1 MNLEPVPQS
10 AGLVPLNHRNPA
22 VTASVRR
29 PSPSLQRLV
38 ALCAAAFT
46 LHAAAQTAA
55 TWKPDTYYA
64 AGTVVSYNGQLYR
77 ATVNQTDYGSTGW
90 NPTTASLWTRVGPAT
105 GTPPPSPAP
114 VPAPTP
120 TPSPAPAPSGSWSAT
135 TAYSGGAVVSHQGAT
150 YRANW
155 WTQGDNP
162 AARNGPAGSG
172 QPWTVSGGAT
182 PPAPAPTPSPAPSPA
197 PTPAPAPSPAPTPSP
212 APAPGAHQLIGY
224 WHNFTNPAGP
234 TFPISEVPADY
245 DVIVVAFAD
254 DAGNGSIAFNL
265 DPAAGGEARFVK
277 DVAAARAKGKKVV
290 LSFGGQNG
298 TVTLNNATQVAN
310 FVNSVEAIMRRF
322 GFDGIDIDLES
333 GAGVTSGAPVQAN
346 LVSAVKQL
354 KARIG
359 SSFYLSMA
367 PEHPYVQGGYV
378 AYSGIW
384 GAYLPIIDGLRDE
397 LNVLHVQYYNN
408 GAVYTP
414 YATQGL
420 PEGGVD
426 MLVASSRML
435 IEGFTTNNGAGP
447 YVFRGL
453 RPDQVAFG
461 LPSGPSSANSGQA
474 SVATI
479 TAALNCLT
487 RLTQCGAIKPP
498 KAYPTLRGVMTW
510 SINWD
515 RHDGLAFSRGVKAS
529 LNTLP

>member
-1 MNLEPVPQS
+1 MTL
-10 AGLVPLNHRNPA
+10 
-22 VTASVRR
+22 SVRR
-29 PSPSLQRLV
+29 PTSATSAPLRLIV
-38 ALCAAAFT
+38 ALGAAALTFQ
-46 LHAAAQTAA
+46 AVAQTAA
-55 TWKPDTYYA
+55 AWKPDVYYT

-77 ATVNQTDYGSTGW
+77 ATVNQTDYASTGW
-90 NPTTASLWTRVGPAT
+90 NPTNASLWTLVGPAS
-105 GTPPPSPAP
+105 GPAPSPAP
-114 VPAPTP
+114 SPAPTP
-120 TPSPAPAPSGSWSAT
+120 SPSPSPAPAPTPAPSPAPAPQGAWNAA
-135 TAYSGGAVVSHQGAT
+135 TAYSGGAIVSYQGVI

-162 AARNGPAGSG
+162 ATQSGPVGTG
-172 QPWTVSGGAT
+172 KPWTVYGGTT
-182 PPAPAPTPSPAPSPA
+182 PPAPSPAPTPTPAPAPTPSPAPGPA
-197 PTPAPAPSPAPTPSP
+197 PTPAPSPGP
-212 APAPGAHQLIGY
+212 APAPGKHQLIGY

-234 TFPISEVPADY
+234 TFPISQVSADY

-265 DPAAGGEARFVK
+265 DPSAGGEARFIA
-277 DVAAARAKGKKVV
+277 DVAAARSKGKKVV

-298 TVTLNNATQVAN
+298 TVTLNNASQVTN
-310 FVNSVEAIMRRF
+310 FVNSVEAIMKRY

-354 KARIG
+354 KQRIG
-359 SSFYLSMA
+359 SGFYLSMA
-367 PEHPYVQGGYV
+367 PEHPYVQGGFV

-420 PEGGVD
+420 AEGSVD
-426 MLVASSRML
+426 MLVATSRML
-435 IEGFTTNNGAGP
+435 IEGFTTNNGTGP
-447 YVFRGL
+447 FVFRGL

-487 RLTQCGAIKPP
+487 KLSQCGAIKPAQ
-498 KAYPTLRGVMTW
+498 AYPTFRGVMTW

-515 RHDGLAFSRGVKAS
+515 SHDGKGFSTGVRAS
-529 LNTLP
+529 LNALP

>member
-1 MNLEPVPQS
+1 MT
-10 AGLVPLNHRNPA
+10 
-22 VTASVRR
+22 VTVRR
-29 PSPSLQRLV
+29 LSQPLRLLV
-38 ALCAAAFT
+38 ALGAAAVT
-46 LHAAAQTAA
+46 LQAVAQTAA
-55 TWKPDTYYA
+55 AWKPDTYYT

-77 ATVNQTDYGSTGW
+77 ANVNQTDYASTGW
-90 NPTTASLWTRVGPAT
+90 NPTNASLWTAIGPAT
-105 GTPPPSPAP
+105 GSPAPSPSPAP
-114 VPAPTP
+114 TPAPTP
-120 TPSPAPAPSGSWSAT
+120 APAPAPSPSPAPAPNGAWNAA
-135 TAYSGGAVVSHQGAT
+135 TAYGGGAIVSHQGVL
-150 YRANW
+150 YKANW

-162 AARNGPAGSG
+162 ATRSGPAGSG
-172 QPWTVSGGAT
+172 QPWTVYGGTT
-182 PPAPAPTPSPAPSPA
+182 PPAPSPA
-197 PTPAPAPSPAPTPSP
+197 PTPAPTPTPPPAPAPGPAPTPAPTPAPSPGP

-224 WHNFTNPAGP
+224 WHNFTNPSGP
-234 TFPISEVPADY
+234 TFPISEVPNAY

-254 DAGNGSIAFNL
+254 DGGNGNITFNL
-265 DPAAGGEARFVK
+265 DSGAGGEARFIA

-310 FVNSVEAIMRRF
+310 FVNTVEAIMKRY

-333 GAGVTSGAPVQAN
+333 GAGVVHGAPVIQN
-346 LVSAVKQL
+346 LIDAVKEL
-354 KARIG
+354 KRRIG
-359 SSFYLSMA
+359 SGFYLSMA

-384 GAYLPIIDGLRDE
+384 GAYLPLIDGLRNE

-414 YATQGL
+414 YAVQGL
-420 PEGGVD
+420 AEGSVD
-426 MLVASSRML
+426 MLVATSRML
-435 IEGFTTNNGAGP
+435 IEGFTTNNGTGP
-447 YVFRGL
+447 AVFQGL

-479 TAALNCLT
+479 NAALNCLT
-487 RLTQCGAIKPP
+487 RLQQCGAIKPV

-515 RHDGLAFSRGVKAS
+515 RRDGLGFSNGVRES
-529 LNTLP
+529 LNNLP